1 MAIKPNHDDKFARES
16 FTFRRMAGWQD
27 GRMADVESFNHLRT
41 SCDWAY
47 LLDLTKAAFPPFL
60 APRSD
65 SVGAA
70 GKPGATVAA
79 GQRSP
84 WTISGAWYTSPCRG
98 VPMLRSI
105 SAPQI
110 G

>member
-1 MAIKPNHDDKFARES
+1 MAIKPNRDDKFARES
-16 FTFRRMAGWQD
+16 FTFRRMAGWQMW
-27 GRMADVESFNHLRT
+27 RSFDHLRT

-84 WTISGAWYTSPCRG
+84 RTIWRWGSYAKVDLGPT
-98 VPMLRSI
+98 
-105 SAPQI
+105 QI